1 MKFEINSD
9 KLGQV
14 IIKYLTIKL
23 SIKETPDGYYFSED
37 GNNAHI
43 VVRKDNMICYV
54 SIEFLDSIESFFSI
68 EYPYSIDV
76 VSEYIENIL
85 GVNLLRTAPY
95 LKSWIV
101 PPPDDN

>member
-1 MKFEINSD
+1 MESEMKNN
-9 KLGQV
+9 KLDQV
-14 IIKYLTIKL
+14 IFKYLDTNL
-23 SIKETPDGYYFSED
+23 SIKETSDNYYFSED

-43 VVRKDNMICYV
+43 VVAKDDMICYV

>member
-1 MKFEINSD
+1 MESEMKNN
-9 KLGQV
+9 KLDQV
-14 IIKYLTIKL
+14 IFKYLDTIL
-23 SIKETPDGYYFSED
+23 SIKETSDNYYFSED
-37 GNNAHI
+37 GYNAHI
-43 VVRKDNMICYV
+43 AVRKDDMICYV
-54 SIEFLDSIESFFSI
+54 SIEFLDEIESFFSI

-76 VSEYIENIL
+76 VSEYVENIL